1 MLRRERCSSRCSPR
15 HCSRPPRRRPTGRSR
30 STTTARSCS
39 PATAA
44 PTRSPASRPATSI
57 RFTRFGGAR
66 ARRRHRL
73 RRQPGLADRRLP
85 EDAASSAV
93 ELNLGGGD
101 DVASVA
107 SAVKF
112 PVFFNGGSGN
122 DGLFGGG
129 GLDSFDGG
137 PGNDNIVARDNR
149 AESVE
154 CASGIDTAI
163 TDDADKRVSCEQVE
177 GDADGDGVRRP
188 PTATTRSRRSAR
200 ASADFPDDGI
210 DQDCSGADATDLD
223 RDRGRLRA
231 PAGLQRRERRDQ
243 AGRARDAGQRASTR
257 TATARSS
264 RSRRSPA
271 R

>member
-1 MLRRERCSSRCSPR
+1 MDCPK
-15 HCSRPPRRRPTGRSR
+15 
-30 STTTARSCS
+30 
-39 PATAA
+39 AA
-44 PTRSPASRPATSI
+44 VTV
-57 RFTRFGGAR
+57 G
-66 ARRRHRL
+66 
-73 RRQPGLADRRLP
+73 
-85 EDAASSAV
+85 V

-107 SAVKF
+107 ASVKL
-112 PVFFNGGSGN
+112 PVIFDGGSGN

-129 GLDSFDGG
+129 GLDTFDGG

-163 TDDADKRVSCEQVE
+163 TDDADMRVSCEEVE

-188 PTATTRSRRSAR
+188 RDCDDTKPQIRPGV
-200 ASADFPDDGI
+200 ADFPDDG
-210 DQDCSGADATDLD
+210 STRTA
-223 RDRGRLRA
+223 RA
-231 PAGLQRRERRDQ
+231 PTRPTSTATRT
-243 AGRARDAGQRASTR
+243 ASRARRTATTATQRSSPARARCRATPSTR

-271 R
+271 PSRTPG